1 MKKIILILIL
11 VLFNLLAARQNPGES
26 EKQLDQA
33 QGKEKI
39 EILLDLA
46 AQPSETY
53 LNKAAEYGRQ
63 ALSLPERYADEKS
76 EKEKRHKTRVN
87 FYFLAFFFIS
97 VIVAVGLLRYLFKR
111 RAEKAIRES
120 EHIYRELVERAN
132 DGITIIQDGLIKFVN
147 PEITNMFGYSDEEII
162 EKTFIDVIWPQERKR
177 IADINRRRIA
187 GEEVENKYETVLL
200 HRDGH
205 KVYVEINAGLITYDN
220 RPATLAFV
228 HNAGERR
235 LLEEERIKRSK
246 LEAVGSLAAGI
257 AHDFNNLLAVILGNI
272 ELAKIFPKSEEK
284 MSAIFVKIEKSALKA
299 RDLTKRFLTF
309 SEGSAPFKKLVPLQP
324 IINEALDVTVTRA
337 DIRYK
342 LNIPAEL
349 WEVNC
354 DEELVYQVFS
364 SLISNAAES
373 MERGGVIGIGAE
385 NVEITTQAEPLLPG
399 KYVKITVKDEGE
411 GIKEEHLP
419 KIFDPYFS
427 TRRRVSQ
434 KGLGFGLSIVY
445 SIIKQHA
452 GHIEVESEVDKGTT
466 VTIYLPLK

>member
-1 MKKIILILIL
+1 MKKIILIFIL
-11 VLFNLLAARQNPGES
+11 VLFNLLAAQQNPGES

-284 MSAIFVKIEKSALKA
+284 MSAIFAKIEKSALKA

-385 NVEITTQAEPLLPG
+385 NVKITTQAEPLLPG